1 MQKILSPESENIRIV
16 IADPEDYRKEEEEKK
31 MHNRLKRS
39 VISVCTAF
47 TLILPSVPVSAAQTQ
62 GAYVKESSDKIEIGN
77 SDISRTILIEDGQVL
92 PGAIDNERIDR
103 ALEPQ
108 EGSELFL
115 LNTVFE
121 AEGEETLPQN
131 TLERA
136 QWQGEVSCE
145 NSGQVKDAAL
155 MFDGNKDT
163 DVDYYVKGTEFPY
176 TLTIDLGQEETF
188 QSFGYQKRKG
198 DANAAWGINGTVGK
212 YSLEVSSDG
221 KTWMP
226 AGSGEF
232 TREDYNLHVENG
244 LYNVG
249 DMVYGCFDQEY
260 TARYVRF
267 ICQSGALSAEKTFNG
282 AEFYLYSDAYVPLEK
297 PETEIR
303 SSSLTLADT
312 VVTDTQTGGK
322 KADLIFEPY
331 VLNGITWNFT
341 YSTVI
346 EPDEHYMRSW
356 VEVSADKE
364 DQAQIDYLDLDHL
377 TIDGGVEGLWY
388 RPDDFKVSEGAYNF
402 LHTEMLLGE
411 PIYAE
416 GMFFGSE
423 FPAVD
428 TKVED
433 STMQVRYYCGKTLAQ
448 MREENRLTTDGKF
461 VSWPNV
467 AGAAQGT
474 DTDVVQTDFF
484 DYIDAI
490 ATETSFRKQYNSWY
504 DNRMGI
510 TDDRIAATF
519 NGTEKGLAQQGYEPL
534 DSYVVDDGWNNYND
548 PVYTGIDVERSGNTY
563 NQTGFWEFNDK
574 LPNELYT
581 ANEMADKFGST
592 FGLWLG
598 PQGGY
603 ELQGT
608 FSQYIESSGTGYVHP
623 TAALG
628 NVICTGSEKYIR
640 NLTNLFTDYQERFDI
655 DYWKLDGFASRPC
668 TQEDHDHMT
677 GGYNNMYFTSELW
690 ENWTDAFE
698 AMRAQRAEEGKDL
711 YINATCY
718 AIPSPWLLQWVNAVW
733 QHNAGDLEKDGTNGG
748 SDAQKMISGRD
759 NIYFRNAR
767 EAQLQFPLKNVYN
780 HEPIYGSSAGV
791 EMNTE
796 EFRQYMMAN
805 AVRGVS
811 FWELYFS
818 PSMMDEAKWQ
828 VTADV
833 LTFAEENEEILQHA
847 KLFGNAPKTG
857 SVYGYS
863 SWNGEEGIVSFR
875 NPTSQTKTYELKLD
889 ELAGVTSEVQDVH
902 QIQILPYSDADS
914 SQYVSYGDT
923 VKVTLQP
930 YEEQIYQFTN
940 EKAGSPELVYAKVT
954 DQNTIRIKFD
964 KRVADMDVYQINGKH
979 ADAVLMD
986 DYRTVELTSASAL
999 EAGEEVTVSV
1009 NGLDAING
1017 SALKTELVLSAYE
1030 DQVIASVSEKDDL
1043 KNAEHVTEQVFER
1056 NGETFLALEKE
1067 SFALSSGSSL
1077 DENTKDFT
1085 VSMMIQTSSKD
1096 AVIFQQENGP
1106 QIGIDEEGYL
1116 YYKDGCIELSS
1127 RNEVTTVVEKAS
1139 GRYGTEEYTPT
1150 TAETAVEG
1158 LVSDGNKHAAAIVRE
1173 LNGMVKLYLDGSL
1186 AATAYADGTMADFQT
1201 GTVTVGSESLR
1212 AQIADVM
1219 VYNRALGYDEVKEV
1233 YDQYRLDA
1241 GDIKLAKDGWKA
1253 EADSEEKNGASNE
1266 GPAAYAI
1273 DDDTATFWH
1282 TDYKTDKPVCP
1293 HWLMI
1298 DLGERTEFDKLE
1310 YVSRNGNGSVRDYVL
1325 EISGDGETWTTAKE
1339 GEMPKDGTTVLTFD
1353 TTQTARYIRLT
1364 IHTSYGVNAAN
1375 ENIFGA
1381 VAEISLYKN
1390 NTPVTDYSQLGALL
1404 GQAEQLKE
1412 EAYTPESWEGFAEAL
1427 VNAQSVY
1434 RDVNAEQTQADQAA
1448 AALEAAMGSLV
1459 LKDDTQ
1465 ETPEPEEPGT
1475 DDPKPEEPAG
1485 PDQSQTPPGGG
1496 TGAVPDQDKAVQTG
1510 DSMSPALW
1518 AALMGVLVCAV
1529 AATSVRTYR
1538 RKK

>member
-1 MQKILSPESENIRIV
+1 MYSRIKRTVVSGCMILS
-16 IADPEDYRKEEEEKK
+16 
-31 MHNRLKRS
+31 
-39 VISVCTAF
+39 
-47 TLILPSVPVSAAQTQ
+47 LIIPSVQVGAREDE
-62 GAYVKESSDKIEIGN
+62 GAYVNEASDRIEIGN
-77 SDISRTILIEDGQVL
+77 QDISRLFLVEDGHVV
-92 PGAIDNERIDR
+92 PGAVENRRIDQTLTPE
-103 ALEPQ
+103 A
-108 EGSELFL
+108 GSELFL
-115 LNTVFE
+115 LNTIFE
-121 AEGEETLPQN
+121 AEGEETLPQEALARSSW
-131 TLERA
+131 TG
-136 QWQGEVSCE
+136 QVSCE
-145 NSGQVKDAAL
+145 DSSQVKDAGL
-155 MFDGNKDT
+155 MFDGDNNT
-163 DVDYYVKGTEFPY
+163 DVDYYVTGTDSPY

-188 QSFGYQKRKG
+188 RSFGYQKRKG
-198 DANAAWGINGTVGK
+198 DANAAWGINGTAGK
-212 YSLEVSSDG
+212 YTLEVSSDG
-221 KTWMP
+221 ETWTP
-226 AGSGEF
+226 AGNGEF
-232 TREDYNLHVENG
+232 TREDYNLHQENG

-249 DMVYGCFDQEY
+249 DMVYGSFDREY

-282 AEFYLYSDAYVPLEK
+282 AEFYLYNDEYVPVEK

-303 SSSLTLADT
+303 SSELTLKDT
-312 VVTDTQTGGK
+312 EVSDTETGGK
-322 KADLIFEPY
+322 KTDFIFQPFE
-331 VLNGITWNFT
+331 LNGVTWNFT
-341 YSTVI
+341 YVTVI
-346 EPDEHYMRSW
+346 EPDEHFMRCW
-356 VEVSADKE
+356 LEAAADRE
-364 DQAQIDYLDLDHL
+364 DIAQIDYLDLDHL
-377 TIDGGVEGLWY
+377 VLGSDVEGLWY
-388 RPDDFKVSEGAYNF
+388 RPDDFKVADGAYNF

-423 FPAVD
+423 FPATD

-433 STMQVRYYCGKTLAQ
+433 STMQVRYYSGKTLAQ

-484 DYIDAI
+484 AYIDSI
-490 ATETSFRKQYNSWY
+490 ATKTSFRKQYNSWY

-519 NGTEKGLAQQGYEPL
+519 YGTEKGLAQQGYEPL

-548 PVYTGIDVERSGNTY
+548 PVYTGIDVERSGTTY

-628 NVICTGSEKYIR
+628 NVICTGSKKYID
-640 NLTNLFTDYQERFDI
+640 NLTNLFTDYQQRFDI

-668 TQEDHDHMT
+668 TQTDHDHMT

-718 AIPSPWLLQWVNAVW
+718 AIPSPWMLQWVNTVW

-748 SDAQKMISGRD
+748 SDAQQMISGRD

-833 LTFAEENEEILQHA
+833 LTFAEENEDVLQHA
-847 KLFGNAPKTG
+847 KLFGDAPKTG

-863 SWNGEEGIVSFR
+863 SWNGAEGIVSFR
-875 NPTSQTKTYELKLD
+875 NPTSQTKTYQLKLD
-889 ELAGVTSEVQDVH
+889 ELVGVTSEVQDVH
-902 QIQILPYSDADS
+902 QVQILPYTDEDS
-914 SQYVSYGDT
+914 NESVSYGDT
-923 VKVTLQP
+923 IEVTLEP
-930 YEEQIYQFTN
+930 YEELIYQFTN
-940 EKAGSPELVYAKVT
+940 EKNGSPEIVSAKIT
-954 DQNTIRIKFD
+954 DENTVRIRFD
-964 KRVADMDVYQINGKH
+964 KRVADAEVYQINGEH

-986 DYRTVELTSASAL
+986 DYRTVELTSADKFKS
-999 EAGEEVTVSV
+999 GEEVSVAV
-1009 NGLDAING
+1009 NGLSAVNG
-1017 SALKTELVLSAYE
+1017 SELEAELELTAYE
-1030 DQVIASVSEKDDL
+1030 DQTIASVSEKEDL
-1043 KNAEHVTEQVFER
+1043 KNGENIEEQVFDR
-1056 NGETFLALEKE
+1056 NGETFLALEGRAFE
-1067 SFALSSGSSL
+1067 LNSGKGL

-1085 VSMMIQTSSKD
+1085 VSMMIQTSSED
-1096 AVIFQQENGP
+1096 AVILRQNENM
-1106 QIGIDEEGYL
+1106 QIGIDEEGFLFYR
-1116 YYKDGCIELSS
+1116 DGTIELSS
-1127 RNEVTTVVEKAS
+1127 REEVTTVVEKAS

-1150 TAETAVEG
+1150 SAETTVRG
-1158 LVSDGNKHAAAIVRE
+1158 TVNDGNKHAAAVVRE
-1173 LNGMVKLYLDGSL
+1173 LNGMVKMYLDGNLVSSAYEDGAM
-1186 AATAYADGTMADFQT
+1186 AAFDAEPLS
-1201 GTVTVGSESLR
+1201 VGSTELNAR
-1212 AQIADVM
+1212 IADLRI
-1219 VYNRALGYDEVKEV
+1219 YNKALGYDEVKDV
-1233 YDQYRLDA
+1233 YDQYRLDEN
-1241 GDIKLAKDGWKA
+1241 DIKISKEKWTA
-1253 EADSEEKNGASNE
+1253 EADSTEENGASNE
-1266 GPAAYAI
+1266 GPASYAI
-1273 DDDTATFWH
+1273 DNDTSTFWH
-1282 TDYKTDKPVCP
+1282 TQYRTAKPECP

-1298 DLGERTEFDKLE
+1298 DLGEETEFDKLE

-1325 EISGDGETWTTAKE
+1325 EISDDGRTWTSVKE
-1339 GEMPKDGTTVLTFD
+1339 GEMPKDSTTLLTFD
-1353 TTQTARYIRLT
+1353 TTQRARYIKLT
-1364 IHTSYGVNAAN
+1364 INSSYGVDAAN

-1390 NTPVTDYSQLGALL
+1390 NTPVTDYSRLAALL
-1404 GQAEQLKE
+1404 GEAEGLKE
-1412 EAYTPESWEGFAEAL
+1412 DTYTPESWEGFADALSEARSIYK
-1427 VNAQSVY
+1427 N
-1434 RDVNAEQTQADQAA
+1434 VNAEQTQADQAA
-1448 AALEAAMGSLV
+1448 SALEEAMNALV
-1459 LKDDTQ
+1459 IKD
-1465 ETPEPEEPGT
+1465 ETPEEPDTPDPEEPGK
-1475 DDPKPEEPAG
+1475 DDPKPDDPETPGAD
-1485 PDQSQTPPGGG
+1485 PDQDANQDSAGDDSAGQ
-1496 TGAVPDQDKAVQTG
+1496 DQDKAVQTG
-1510 DSMSPALW
+1510 DRANFLFWTVLLGS
-1518 AALMGVLVCAV
+1518 AA
-1529 AATSVRTYR
+1529 AAGGIFVRVS
-1538 RKK
+1538 RKKIH